1 MTYRRS
7 ILSAAIV
14 TCLGVAVQA
23 HAQDAQPTGTQATDL
38 DTVVV
43 TGIRGSIEKA
53 LDAKR
58 DAATHIEVVTAED
71 IGKLPAKNVADTLRQ
86 LPGVNIASSS
96 ASEGGFDE
104 ADRVSLRGTNPSLTQ
119 TLVNGHTIGTG
130 DWFVLSQVG
139 NVGRS
144 VSYSLYPSEIVDRV
158 VVHKTSEAKLV
169 EGGTAGSVNII
180 TRRPLQFAEPLTIQG
195 SIGAVHS
202 DLPGDTKPQ
211 LDALLNWRNDE
222 GTAGFLVQV
231 FNEQR
236 SLRRDGQE
244 VVGGYGTIAEF
255 EADGVTR
262 TPVATSNPDLVG
274 VLYPNLIG
282 AALFEQ
288 VRKRQGGVANI
299 EAKVTDDLTLNVNAF
314 YSRLKADNYNRNYM
328 MWASQFINARA
339 PSSYTIENGVLTSAT
354 YAPDTTSTAVTPY
367 GVYDMISRPGAESTS
382 KYIALD
388 AEWNASD
395 ALKFVFQLGST
406 KGNGSSPTQDVL
418 ETGIAGNAG
427 ASWSMNGVGNPIDW
441 SLGGTNTAA
450 NHLPQNGWIF
460 GAQGIDVLDKED
472 WASADGQF
480 FFQSDVLS
488 SLDFGYRFAT
498 HERSNDFSLAQG
510 PNWASNWTD
519 INAYP
524 AAGGAYP
531 GDFGVGGNV
540 PSGIW
545 YYTPAQLAELNA
557 RFANRNN
564 PERFY
569 FSDVYGVEE
578 DINAVYAQLNFRGD
592 RWSGNAGL
600 RYVQTETDVHYNQ
613 ALAVNSGI
621 PGAITGSAFG
631 DYLPVVV
638 NNDYNELLPSV
649 NFKFEL
655 TDSLVARVS
664 GSKTMTRPD
673 FSALAG
679 SLTLNDLTHEGSG
692 GNPNLDPLVSTNF
705 DASIEWYFAPRAL
718 LAASV
723 FSMDMDGYVD
733 FGNVIVQYKDQQASQ
748 AAGTDVYSD
757 YLVSIPVNSKGK
769 ARGVELTYEQPIGEN
784 FGINANYT
792 YVDGEADG
800 GKPLN
805 GTSENTYNLSAW
817 YENDRFN
824 ARINYSYRSSF
835 YAGVSRA
842 DNFYQDDFD
851 TVSASLGF
859 KATDWLTISLDGLNL
874 NNPKLKY
881 YTENDAVPGY
891 LPHAFYSNGRQYY
904 LNFRFKF

>member
-1 MTYRRS
+1 MNFNKS

-14 TCLGVAVQA
+14 ASLSFAAQL
-23 HAQDAQPTGTQATDL
+23 HAQETATTTQDATDL
-38 DTVVV
+38 DTITVV
-43 TGIRGSIEKA
+43 GIRGSIEKA

-58 DAATHIEVVTAED
+58 DASSHVEVVTAED
-71 IGKLPAKNVADTLRQ
+71 VGKLPAKNVADTLRQ

-180 TRRPLQFAEPLTIQG
+180 TRRPLQFADPLTIQG

-211 LDALLNWRNDE
+211 FDALLNWRNDE
-222 GTAGFLVQV
+222 RTAGFMVQL
-231 FNEQR
+231 FNEER

-244 VVGGYGTIAEF
+244 VVGGYGTI
-255 EADGVTR
+255 
-262 TPVATSNPDLVG
+262 TSTNPELDG

-282 AALFEQ
+282 AAYFEQ
-288 VRKRQGGVANI
+288 VRKRRGGVANI
-299 EAKVTDDLTLNVNAF
+299 EAKLTDNLTVNVNAF
-314 YSRLKADNYNRNYM
+314 YSRLEADNYNRNYM
-328 MWASQFINARA
+328 MWASQFVNSQT
-339 PSSYTIENGVLTSAT
+339 PSSYTVRDGVLTSAT
-354 YAPDTTSTAVTPY
+354 YDPVTSPTVTPY
-367 GVYDMISRPGAESTS
+367 GVYDMISRPGAVSTS
-382 KYIALD
+382 NYIAMD
-388 AEWNASD
+388 AEWKASD
-395 ALKFVFQLGST
+395 ALQFVFQVGTT
-406 KGNGSSPTQDVL
+406 KGTGSSPTQDVL
-418 ETGIAGNAG
+418 ETGLAGNAG
-427 ASWSMNGVGNPIDW
+427 ASWSMNGAGNPIDW

-460 GAQGIDVLDKED
+460 GDQGIDVLDKED
-472 WASADGQF
+472 WGSVDGQF
-480 FFQSDVLS
+480 FFEGDMLS
-488 SLDFGYRFAT
+488 SLDFGYRRAT
-498 HERSNDFSLAQG
+498 HERSNDMSIGQG
-510 PNWASNWTD
+510 PNWASNWQD
-519 INAYP
+519 ITAYP
-524 AAGGAYP
+524 AAGGSYP
-531 GDFGVGGNV
+531 GDFGIGGNV

-545 YYTPAQLAELNA
+545 YYTPAQLAEINA
-557 RFANRNN
+557 RFANRAN
-564 PERFY
+564 PGRFN
-569 FSDVYGVEE
+569 FSNVYGVDE
-578 DINAVYAQLNFRGD
+578 DIDAAYAQLNFRGD

-600 RYVQTETDVHYNQ
+600 RYVRTQTNVLYNQ
-613 ALAVNSGI
+613 SVAPGV
-621 PGAITGSAFG
+621 PGAIGGSDFG
-631 DYLPVVV
+631 AYLPVRVD
-638 NNDYNELLPSV
+638 NDYNELLPSV
-649 NFKFEL
+649 NFRFEL
-655 TDSLVARVS
+655 TDSLVGRLSA
-664 GSKTMTRPD
+664 SKTMTRPD

-679 SLTLNDLTHEGSG
+679 ALSLNDLTHEGSG
-692 GNPNLDPLVSTNF
+692 GNPNLAPLVSTNF
-705 DASIEWYFAPRAL
+705 DASLEWYFAPRAL
-718 LAASV
+718 LAASL
-723 FSMDMDGYVD
+723 FSMDLDGYVD
-733 FGNVIVQYKDQQASQ
+733 FGNTVIQYKDQQASID
-748 AAGTDVYSD
+748 AGTDVYAD
-757 YLVSIPVNSKGK
+757 YLVSVPVNSNGK
-769 ARGVELTYEQPIGEN
+769 VKGVELTYEQPIGDN

-792 YVDGEADG
+792 YVDGEARG

-805 GTSENTYNLSAW
+805 GTSENTWNLSAW
-817 YENDRFN
+817 FENDRFN
-824 ARINYSYRSSF
+824 ARVNYSYRSSF

-842 DNFYQDDFD
+842 DNFYQDDFG
-851 TVSASLGF
+851 TLSASLGF

>member
-1 MTYRRS
+1 MKHRKS
-7 ILSAAIV
+7 ILSASI
-14 TCLGVAVQA
+14 AVGLAFSLQVS
-23 HAQDAQPTGTQATDL
+23 AQESPPAPAQQATDL

-58 DAATHIEVVTAED
+58 DAATHVEVVTAED

-195 SIGAVHS
+195 SLGAVHS

-211 LDALLNWRNDE
+211 LDALLNWRNE
-222 GTAGFLVQV
+222 ERTAGFMVQV
-231 FNEQR
+231 FNEER

-244 VVGGYGTIAEF
+244 VVGGYGTI
-255 EADGVTR
+255 
-262 TPVATSNPDLVG
+262 TSTNPELNG

-282 AALFEQ
+282 AAYFEQ
-288 VRKRQGGVANI
+288 VRKRKGGVANI
-299 EAKVTDDLTLNVNAF
+299 EAKVTDNLTLNVNAF
-314 YSRLKADNYNRNYM
+314 YSKLEADNYNRNYM
-328 MWASQFINARA
+328 MWASQFVNSQT
-339 PSSYTIENGVLTSAT
+339 PSSYTVQNGVLTSAT
-354 YAPDTTSTAVTPY
+354 YDPVTSTTVTPY
-367 GVYDMISRPGAESTS
+367 GVYDMISRPGAVSTS

-388 AEWNASD
+388 AEWKASD
-395 ALKFVFQLGST
+395 ALEFVFQLGTT
-406 KGNGSSPTQDVL
+406 KGTGSSPTQDVL
-418 ETGIAGNAG
+418 ETGVAGNAG

-441 SLGGTNTAA
+441 SLGGTNTAS

-472 WASADGQF
+472 WASADGKF
-480 FFQSDVLS
+480 FFDDGVLS
-488 SLDFGYRFAT
+488 TLDFGYRYAT
-498 HERSNDFSLAQG
+498 HERSNDFSIAQG

-531 GDFGVGGNV
+531 GDFGSGVGGNV

-545 YYTPAQLAELNA
+545 YYTPGQLAQINA
-557 RFANRNN
+557 EFANRNN

-578 DINAVYAQLNFRGD
+578 DINAVYAQLNFGGD

-600 RYVQTETDVHYNQ
+600 RYVRTQTDVHYNQ
-613 ALAVNSGI
+613 ALAPNSGI
-621 PGAITGSAFG
+621 PGAIVGSAFG

-655 TDSLVARVS
+655 TDDLVARVS

-679 SLTLNDLTHEGSG
+679 SLTLNDLTHEGIG

-705 DASIEWYFAPRAL
+705 DASLEWYFAPRAL

-723 FSMDMDGYVD
+723 FSMDLDGYVD

-757 YLVSIPVNSKGK
+757 YLVAIPVNSNGK
-769 ARGVELTYEQPIGEN
+769 ARGLELTYEQPIGEN

-800 GKPLN
+800 DKPLN

-824 ARINYSYRSSF
+824 ARVNYSYRSSF

-874 NNPKLKY
+874 NDPKLKY